1 MEDNKKAPADELDQ
15 NIDIVAKAKE
25 NKNIIIGIAVAGI
38 LLVGAAL
45 AWYFIDREGA
55 RKADEAI
62 ALADNATNDSVALAL
77 YEKAATMGHAAGNRA
92 KAECAARLYKDGK
105 YAEALEYLKGCKL
118 GDKVANAGVSVLEGD
133 CYVNLEK
140 YDEALAA
147 YRKAISKADGN
158 PYIVPFVLVKEANI
172 YRAQEQYA
180 KEANAY
186 RTILDQFPAFHPSG
200 ADINALYHRA
210 LAQANN

>member
-1 MEDNKKAPADELDQ
+1 MEENKKALGHEAEDTE
-15 NIDIVAKAKE
+15 DIVAKAKQ
-25 NKNIIIGIAVAGI
+25 NKNVIIGIAVAGI

-45 AWYFIDREGA
+45 AWYFIDREGS

-62 ALADNATNDSVALAL
+62 ALADNATNDSIALSL

-92 KAECAARLYKDGK
+92 KAECGSRLYAQGK
-105 YAEALEYLKGCKL
+105 YTEAIDYLKGCKL
-118 GDKVANAGVSVLEGD
+118 GDKVANAGVSILEGD

-140 YDEALAA
+140 YDDALAC

-158 PYIVPFVLVKEANI
+158 PYIIPFVLVKEANI

-186 RTILDQFPAFHPSG
+186 RTIIDNYPSFRPSG